1 MIRERISSNLFS
13 YYLIWNCGVFYYC
26 QHAPYLAREQNLS
39 VIDAVIDI
47 LRKTDFSEPGAPNV
61 MIQST
66 NSYVLLK
73 FKEKTKYELVY
84 MIDEIVGDIDDS
96 ALSDIKT
103 FAHSV
108 VIRKVSVYLTNELFL
123 TASTKTVPKLK
134 SSNLSVYVQIFH
146 NEFISQAWD
155 FLSDPTV
162 LINTFV
168 QDAGID
174 GVITGFL
181 KTADRYR
188 SKFILFMFGSCNSL
202 KVQF

>member
-1 MIRERISSNLFS
+1 
-13 YYLIWNCGVFYYC
+13 
-26 QHAPYLAREQNLS
+26 